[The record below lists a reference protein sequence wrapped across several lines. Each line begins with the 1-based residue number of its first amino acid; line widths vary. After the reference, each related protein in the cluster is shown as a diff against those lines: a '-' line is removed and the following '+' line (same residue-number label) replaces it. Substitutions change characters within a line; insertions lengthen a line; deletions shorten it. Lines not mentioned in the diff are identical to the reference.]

1 MPLLKNENIITCIQ
15 RLPIGK
21 WNQAA
26 VCEDTPNQIWVILDW
41 VPRNESD
48 LRWRGYE
55 MVILDIPMLYEGYVV
70 AWVIQRGHFWHIR
83 CNGTDANLVSIWL
96 TKEEAI
102 WNMKEIFWRMVIK
115 GSNNRSVIRKT

>member
-1 MPLLKNENIITCIQ
+1 MPLLNNENIVTCIQ
-15 RLPIGK
+15 RPPIGK